1 MQVVPFTTKA
11 SKGEWTMKTKIVGS
25 IALTGLLAGASMA
38 YAAPVTWTL
47 NNVTFM
53 DTFSSTQP
61 APPFTLT
68 GSFIYDA
75 VTNKLGAYSMQ
86 LITSASFA
94 GTQGFSSSCPVGGC
108 IISTSPTEIS
118 LYNDLHSGFHADR
131 ISFYFTPVMLSD
143 AGGTSVL
150 LGSSLLDYSPGSG
163 SRLALLDSGTVTAA
177 AVPEPE
183 TYAMLLAGL
192 GLLAV
197 AARRRL
203 G

>member
-1 MQVVPFTTKA
+1 
-11 SKGEWTMKTKIVGS
+11 MKTKIVSS

-38 YAAPVTWTL
+38 YGAPVTWTL
-47 NNVTFM
+47 NNVTFK

-75 VTNKLGAYSMQ
+75 VTNTLGAYSMQ

-94 GTQGFSSSCPVGGC
+94 GIQGFSSSCPVGGC
-108 IISTSPTEIS
+108 VVSTSPSQIS
-118 LYNDLHSGFHADR
+118 LLNDLHSGFFADR
-131 ISFYFTPVMLSD
+131 ISFFFTPALSD
-143 AGGTSVL
+143 AGGTSIL
-150 LGSSLLDYSPGSG
+150 LGSSLVDSLAISG